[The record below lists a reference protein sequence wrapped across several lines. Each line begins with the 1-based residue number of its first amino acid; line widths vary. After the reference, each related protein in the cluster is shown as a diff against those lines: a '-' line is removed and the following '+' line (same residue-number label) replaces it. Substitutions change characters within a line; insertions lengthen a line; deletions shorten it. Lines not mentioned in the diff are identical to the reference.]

1 MSDNWVPVST
11 HALAEHF
18 LPVHVGSSQHDLRN
32 TSPMLEP
39 FQGVPTL
46 DDVWRALG
54 GQQTRFTILPETAQ
68 SYTEGFVTVALPP
81 EVNERLN
88 DDALTLKVRMA
99 LRDIEFAMKALN
111 IWGSSVVFFGT
122 MRAPSASQTLY
133 NISAVRIIA
142 TGGVQA
148 PIAGA

>member
-1 MSDNWVPVST
+1 M
-11 HALAEHF
+11 
-18 LPVHVGSSQHDLRN
+18 
-32 TSPMLEP
+32 
-39 FQGVPTL
+39 
-46 DDVWRALG
+46 G

-88 DDALTLKVRMA
+88 DNALTLKVRMA

-111 IWGSSVVFFGT
+111 IWGSRVVFFGT

>member
-11 HALAEHF
+11 HALAEHS
-18 LPVHVGSSQHDLRN
+18 LPVHVGSSQHDLHN
-32 TSPMLEP
+32 TSPMFEP
-39 FQGVPTL
+39 FQSVPTL
-46 DDVWRALG
+46 EEIWRALG
-54 GQQTRFTILPETAQ
+54 GQQTRFTVLPETAH

-81 EVNERLN
+81 EVNELLN
-88 DDALTLKVRMA
+88 DNSLTLKVRMT

-111 IWGSSVVFFGT
+111 VWGSRVVFFGT
-122 MRAPSASQTLY
+122 MHAPSAHQALY
-133 NISAVRIIA
+133 NISAVRFIA